1 MSPSASPP
9 PGAPA
14 FSQDAAGQVGRRRR
28 RVVALSPRDQQR
40 VAQGG
45 YPEELARADYEH
57 DALCAAG
64 GRDAGDGQG
73 GPGSQAGSNDARLLA
88 DVPPHWQ

>member
-1 MSPSASPP
+1 MSPPASPAA
-9 PGAPA
+9 PGAPQGTGGPA
-14 FSQDAAGQVGRRRR
+14 GRRRR

-45 YPEELARADYEH
+45 RPEELARADYEH
-57 DALCAAG
+57 DALRAAG
-64 GRDAGDGQG
+64 GRDASGAEGA
-73 GPGSQAGSNDARLLA
+73 PGFQAGSNDARLLA